1 MREYLSCRV
10 RANVRRR
17 VVFPSPGTP
26 SSRTWPEARRQ
37 IRTPSTTSSCPT
49 MIFAISRRTALSRST
64 ASWSVA
70 SDPTLYIVEHPQGRK
85 RDGRREKSAFVLK
98 CPAFAD
104 LSRDDLEDRCHLRQC
119 VPRLYS
125 RPDPSQPI

>member
-10 RANVRRR
+10 RAKVRRR

-49 MIFAISRRTALSRST
+49 MILAISRRTELSRST

-70 SDPTLYIVEHPQGRK
+70 SDPTLYIEEHPEGRK
-85 RDGRREKSAFVLK
+85 RGGRRVKSAFVVK
-98 CPAFAD
+98 GRAFAD
-104 LSRDDLEDRCHLRQC
+104 FSREDLEDRCHLRQC
-119 VPRLYS
+119 LPGLY
-125 RPDPSQPI
+125 R